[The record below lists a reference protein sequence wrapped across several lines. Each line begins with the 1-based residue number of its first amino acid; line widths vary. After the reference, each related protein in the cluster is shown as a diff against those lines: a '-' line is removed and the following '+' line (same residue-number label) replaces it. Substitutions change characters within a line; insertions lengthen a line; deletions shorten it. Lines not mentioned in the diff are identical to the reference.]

1 MIKQVLGLLSVILLS
16 THAQAQPSAELDATQ
31 LENNQWRITI
41 DVDSVENVFG
51 LQAELSFPE
60 GNIEVTN
67 KNFTQSDLWP
77 IKGKIELR
85 NLIQESGAQYAVSLV
100 RPANPVSLNDT
111 VLQFDIKL
119 SEFKPTLI
127 TLDKL
132 KVSNIKGQVTKFDI
146 NNTNLI
152 IGEKPNLWPYAL
164 IPILLIIFTLITLYR
179 VKKRSKLA
187 NNMAAA

>member
-31 LENNQWRITI
+31 LENNQWRISI

-77 IKGKIELR
+77 KKGKIELR
-85 NLIQESGAQYAVSLV
+85 NLIQVSGAQYAVSLV
-100 RPANPVSLNDT
+100 RPTNPVSLNDT

-152 IGEKPNLWPYAL
+152 IGEKPSLWPYAL
-164 IPILLIIFTLITLYR
+164 IPILLIILTLITLYR
-179 VKKRSKLA
+179 VKKDP
-187 NNMAAA
+187 N